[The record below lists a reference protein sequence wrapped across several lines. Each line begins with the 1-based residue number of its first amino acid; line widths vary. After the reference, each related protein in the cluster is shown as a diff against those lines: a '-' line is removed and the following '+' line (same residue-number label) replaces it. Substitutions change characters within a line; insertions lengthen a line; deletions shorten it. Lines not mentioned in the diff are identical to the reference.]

1 LFSAFESWMTTEHRK
16 KGFPEE
22 WLSRTY
28 SEVSKAQ
35 GMSLTNNRLS
45 SNSSILFTSKASIG
59 NGTMAILAGIVSQ
72 ILEDQFGHSKLIFS
86 KTRKRSSYLFNKL
99 VSHMIFSCH
108 QSYLP

>member
-1 LFSAFESWMTTEHRK
+1 
-16 KGFPEE
+16 
-22 WLSRTY
+22 
-28 SEVSKAQ
+28 
-35 GMSLTNNRLS
+35 
-45 SNSSILFTSKASIG
+45 
-59 NGTMAILAGIVSQ
+59 MAILAGIVSQ

>member
-1 LFSAFESWMTTEHRK
+1 
-16 KGFPEE
+16 
-22 WLSRTY
+22 LSKTY

-35 GMSLTNNRLS
+35 GMSFTNNRVS
-45 SNSSILFTSKASIG
+45 SNPSILFTSKASIG
-59 NGTMAILAGIVSQ
+59 NGAMAILAGIVSQ

-86 KTRKRSSYLFNKL
+86 KTRKRSSYIFNKL